1 MHANLFR
8 QRGKDKKFCAA
19 RGPGTFIKVRRGWL
33 AQNLGVEFL
42 NFTQPLLWDSG
53 VVKIGFLAKNFPISP
68 IFIFFDRF
76 LKIVIFENRDLS
88 KTCSK
93 LRF

>member
-42 NFTQPLLWDSG
+42 NFTQPLPLPIPLPLPLPLPILDLRQAPMSFPSG
-53 VVKIGFLAKNFPISP
+53 QKVS
-68 IFIFFDRF
+68 
-76 LKIVIFENRDLS
+76 E
-88 KTCSK
+88 
-93 LRF
+93 